1 MRPVPIQPS
10 IAARSDIAF
19 SLPARHLPTDRPG
32 QAMVRPG
39 SAAEARA
46 GSCGIAYPRDRG
58 YSRSQPQIVVSAI
71 RVAASSLTIADHA
84 AGATAGALRWPASQR
99 ARSTTA
105 CP

>member
-19 SLPARHLPTDRPG
+19 SLPGYDVPTNRLGEGRAKHKGRATRRILWRRKFARY
-32 QAMVRPG
+32 
-39 SAAEARA
+39 S
-46 GSCGIAYPRDRG
+46 

-71 RVAASSLTIADHA
+71 RVAATSLILADHV
-84 AGATAGALRWPASQR
+84 AGVGAGSLRWAASQR